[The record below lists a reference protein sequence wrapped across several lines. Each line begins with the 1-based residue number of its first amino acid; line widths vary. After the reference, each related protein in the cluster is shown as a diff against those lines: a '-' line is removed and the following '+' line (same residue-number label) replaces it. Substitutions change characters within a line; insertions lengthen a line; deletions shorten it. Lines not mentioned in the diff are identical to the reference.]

1 MVEIKGISSR
11 QEIKEKHLNGE
22 FLAEHYVEPPYY
34 AVEAS
39 ERQRLENAYEDK
51 KPPKR

>member
-11 QEIKEKHLNGE
+11 QEIDEKHSNGE

-39 ERQRLENAYEDK
+39 ERQRFENTDEDK
-51 KPPKR
+51 KPPMR